1 MLLTKWERTTDA
13 LCCSCGV
20 EHGHALDCAAWW
32 DDYRR
37 AHFDDQRV
45 ARYRR
50 AAWVAMTA
58 ALGAWTSGAH
68 VAAAGLV
75 AVTIALIGFV
85 VHERR
90 KPIA

>member
-1 MLLTKWERTTDA
+1 MLLTRWERTTDA
-13 LCCSCGV
+13 LCSSCGV

-37 AHFDDQRV
+37 DHFDDQRV
-45 ARYRR
+45 AWYRR
-50 AAWVAMTA
+50 VAWVVMAV
-58 ALGAWTSGAH
+58 ALGAWISGAN
-68 VAAAGLV
+68 VAAAGLL
-75 AVTIALIGFV
+75 AVTITLIGFA

>member
-1 MLLTKWERTTDA
+1 MLLTRWERTTDA
-13 LCCSCGV
+13 LCSSCGV

-37 AHFDDQRV
+37 DHFDDQRV

-50 AAWVAMTA
+50 VAGVAMMV
-58 ALGAWTSGAH
+58 ALGAGISGAH
-68 VAAAGLV
+68 LAAAGLL
-75 AVTIALIGFV
+75 AVTITLIGFV
-85 VHERR
+85 AHERR